1 MLLAARN
8 SSCSKFIHELR
19 NCGQYTCFR
28 DGDDERGEDGGGD
41 CDDRDGGDYGDG
53 DDDDDECE

>member
-1 MLLAARN
+1 MASTLA
-8 SSCSKFIHELR
+8 LV
-19 NCGQYTCFR
+19 R

-41 CDDRDGGDYGDG
+41 CDDGDGDDYGDG